1 MAILPSRGAD
11 DTYPP
16 FVKIIGERQKVLA
29 AGITEIKWLRE
40 ETGAKFGGVEK
51 GITGLNGE
59 TAVEKAKPI
68 YLQTLSDA
76 SAAVTHTKKK
86 FDYGLDKAA
95 LLASDA
101 FFGDILNH
109 YSRTSKAV
117 ELMTASNI
125 PEVEKAIL
133 SDLDRTQS
141 AYLMVADH
149 NSLTFDM
156 KVETDPEGA
165 VITYRR
171 EAEDFKTYED
181 RSNTTIKNLVVAT
194 WLVHVELKD
203 YKPDERWHDA
213 ANNPDSK
220 VVFVLKH

>member
-1 MAILPSRGAD
+1 MDIKSLKGVTGLR
-11 DTYPP
+11 
-16 FVKIIGERQKVLA
+16 LA
-29 AGITEIKWLRE
+29 AVDKEIAGL
-40 ETGAKFGGVEK
+40 EK
-51 GITGLNGE
+51 DI
-59 TAVEKAKPI
+59 AVGRAKPV
-68 YLQTLSDA
+68 YLETLSDA
-76 SAAVTHTKKK
+76 TAAVMRAKKS
-86 FDYGLDKAA
+86 FDAGLDLRSQKASA
-95 LLASDA
+95 I
-101 FFGDILNH
+101 FFGDILSH
-109 YSRTSKAV
+109 YSRTSRSI
-117 ELMTASNI
+117 ELMTGKSI
-125 PEVEKAIL
+125 PEVKEAML
-133 SDLDRTQS
+133 SDLDRTES
-141 AYLMVADH
+141 AYLMVAAH